1 MSKDR
6 DYIKAMF
13 DSDGIRAPESL
24 YEENMLL
31 RKRNPSSRL
40 NGSLQSRQAKTRPQK
55 SASRGTHM

>member
-24 YEENMLL
+24 SEENMLAML
-31 RKRNPSSRL
+31 
-40 NGSLQSRQAKTRPQK
+40 
-55 SASRGTHM
+55 